1 MGVPRCIIIGGQ
13 GSMTPPSRKHLRNL
27 KRDVKNQIYKISLNL
42 YLKNV
47 SGPIHKKLR
56 MVKCKQNLKWQTRNN
71 DFTTLVF
78 SQISFKASWVIW
90 TNEHLDWYVIT
101 LLLHASPVCL
111 QNFRIDVVHLD
122 ESSMEFDMVGID
134 AAIANAFRRI
144 LLAEVGVPVSQLLS
158 AVLCFLFKAIF
169 YPVCFVRD
177 VYETWCEDMVNFVH
191 LSSL

>member
-158 AVLCFLFKAIF
+158 AVLCFLF
-169 YPVCFVRD
+169 
-177 VYETWCEDMVNFVH
+177 
-191 LSSL
+191 